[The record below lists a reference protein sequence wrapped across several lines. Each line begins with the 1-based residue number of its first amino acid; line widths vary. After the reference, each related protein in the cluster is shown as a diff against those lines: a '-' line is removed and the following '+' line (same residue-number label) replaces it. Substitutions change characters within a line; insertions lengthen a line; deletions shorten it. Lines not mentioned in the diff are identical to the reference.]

1 MCQYTLV
8 NKSKNK
14 TMDTRAEIKYLLFKE
29 NSSITKLA
37 HEMSKITGREYTMRS
52 LSQKLLRG
60 TLRADEYKLV
70 AKIFGYEVKLIKKPN
85 KES

>member
-1 MCQYTLV
+1 
-8 NKSKNK
+8 
-14 TMDTRAEIKYLLFKE
+14 
-29 NSSITKLA
+29 
-37 HEMSKITGREYTMRS
+37 MSKITGREYTMRS

-70 AKIFGYEVKLIKKPN
+70 AKIFGYEVKLIKKIN